1 MGKRS
6 KECAQRQALLE
17 EYISNLPE
25 SNEDT
30 GLLTRV
36 GSILTYLLPLLDS
49 VRFAKPLASELPQLK
64 PFYAVVASDVQI
76 LDQVSYGLA
85 PLLLFAVFQG
95 LANNTDLPKLLR
107 FNMRQSVLL
116 TISLFVPGIIG
127 AFANFASKLAFG
139 TTNEWGEWTPGTLP
153 QSISDPCN
161 TAVFTVLLACI
172 LYSMGSSLL
181 GLMPVGIP
189 IISPAAERTMAKT
202 RDSEM
207 EARLQRQLQTEA
219 RLSEEAE
226 KATLIK

>member
-49 VRFAKPLASELPQLK
+49 VLFAKPLVSELPQLK
-64 PFYAVVASDVQI
+64 PFYAVVASVP
-76 LDQVSYGLA
+76 YGLA

-116 TISLFVPGIIG
+116 NVSLFVPVIIG

-161 TAVFTVLLACI
+161 SAVFTVLLACI
-172 LYSMGSSLL
+172 LCSMGSSLL

>member
-1 MGKRS
+1 MG
-6 KECAQRQALLE
+6 
-17 EYISNLPE
+17 P
-25 SNEDT
+25 
-30 GLLTRV
+30 
-36 GSILTYLLPLLDS
+36 
-49 VRFAKPLASELPQLK
+49 
-64 PFYAVVASDVQI
+64 
-76 LDQVSYGLA
+76 YGLA

-127 AFANFASKLAFG
+127 ALANFASKLALG

-202 RDSEM
+202 RDSET
-207 EARLQRQLQTEA
+207 EARLQRQLQEA
-219 RLSEEAE
+219 ERRSEEAE
-226 KATLIK
+226 KPVSIQ